1 MGAIITF
8 LQTYLKTLYPNIST
22 SIYEGHAKTYSNLIL
37 YN

>member
-8 LQTYLKTLYPNIST
+8 LQTYLKTLYPNIS